1 MSNPVELL
9 EQVVTDLDAVLSGDV
24 IEGLSD
30 EAKMALLQVAGQVQR
45 RVEAVVV
52 ETVASVPARAAG
64 SGDPAFCGLFGCRT
78 VNELL
83 QRVLRVDAPGA
94 GRVVKAARAVRRE
107 VDVSSGAWLPAR
119 WPGLR
124 EALLEGVIGVSGL
137 LAAIGPIEQAGA
149 RVGTGDR
156 LRADAELAA
165 YARGCMGDG
174 EVGPAAT
181 PEDLRLL
188 SRVIVQYLDPDGAE
202 PADDI
207 AMRGRALTLGRAKDG
222 TIPIHGR
229 LLPEVA
235 GQLQRLFDAYLN
247 PKVDG
252 PLHPA
257 GVHFTPTRDPE
268 HPASAD
274 GSDEH
279 HGDGEAGM
287 AGMGE
292 GVLPSDDPTRMVD
305 TRTRAQRQH
314 DTLAAV
320 LGIAARHDD
329 TPRLGGAAPT
339 LVVSITANDYA
350 TGTGWAHIDGIDT
363 PTHPRTAAHTACAG
377 GIQRVLFDP
386 NGRIIGITTTDRIF
400 TAPQRRAITL
410 RDREC
415 LIPGCHVPATWC
427 EIHHVTEHS
436 HGGPTHTDNGVALCW
451 HHHRT
456 LPTSGWDIR
465 MHQGTPPHPRPRL
478 VGPHPTMAHPTP
490 QPTSQRPAFHPTQS
504 RENPGLRPAPRCPP
518 GRLGSCLASITSNSG
533 SPTST
538 RRATNGGGSSP
549 GWASRSTANGPAASP
564 GPRAAHTSPSPPRR
578 TCPTPRTTAAAP
590 ASTTSPS
597 TAARATPW
605 TRS

>member
-1 MSNPVELL
+1 MSNPAELL
-9 EQVVTDLDAVLSGDV
+9 EQVVIDLDAVLAGDV
-24 IEGLSD
+24 IAGLSD
-30 EAKMALLQVAGQVQR
+30 EAKMALLQVAGRVQR
-45 RVEAVVV
+45 RVDAVVV

-64 SGDPAFCGLFGCRT
+64 SGDAAFCGQFGCRT
-78 VNELL
+78 VSELL

-94 GRVVKAARAVRRE
+94 GRVVTAARAVRRE

-149 RVGTGDR
+149 RVGTADR

-165 YARGCMGDG
+165 YARGCAGDG
-174 EVGPAAT
+174 DGDGNTPGDAGVDEEVDTSAANPDMADAGNRDAGPAAT

-188 SRVIVQYLDPDGAE
+188 SRVIVRYLDPDGAE
-202 PADDI
+202 PADEI

-252 PLHPA
+252 PPHPV
-257 GVHFTPTRDPE
+257 GVHFTPTR
-268 HPASAD
+268 
-274 GSDEH
+274 EH
-279 HGDGEAGM
+279 HGDRDGDGNDGDGD

-292 GVLPSDDPTRMVD
+292 GVLPSEDPTRMVD

-314 DTLAAV
+314 DTLAAI

-329 TPRLGGAAPT
+329 APRLGGAAPT
-339 LVVSITANDYA
+339 LVVSITADDYA

-386 NGRIIGITTTDRIF
+386 HGRIIGITTTDRIF

-436 HGGPTHTDNGVALCW
+436 RGGPTHTDNGVTLCW

-465 MHQGTPPHPRPRL
+465 MHHGTPHIR
-478 VGPHPTMAHPTP
+478 GPAWWDPTRQWRTP
-490 QPTSQRPAFHPTQS
+490 QPATPS
-504 RENPGLRPAPRCPP
+504 
-518 GRLGSCLASITSNSG
+518 
-533 SPTST
+533 ST
-538 RRATNGGGSSP
+538 RR
-549 GWASRSTANGPAASP
+549 STRH
-564 GPRAAHTSPSPPRR
+564 RAERI
-578 TCPTPRTTAAAP
+578 
-590 ASTTSPS
+590 
-597 TAARATPW
+597 RA
-605 TRS
+605 

>member
-1 MSNPVELL
+1 
-9 EQVVTDLDAVLSGDV
+9 
-24 IEGLSD
+24 
-30 EAKMALLQVAGQVQR
+30 
-45 RVEAVVV
+45 
-52 ETVASVPARAAG
+52 
-64 SGDPAFCGLFGCRT
+64 
-78 VNELL
+78 
-83 QRVLRVDAPGA
+83 
-94 GRVVKAARAVRRE
+94 
-107 VDVSSGAWLPAR
+107 
-119 WPGLR
+119 
-124 EALLEGVIGVSGL
+124 
-137 LAAIGPIEQAGA
+137 
-149 RVGTGDR
+149 
-156 LRADAELAA
+156 
-165 YARGCMGDG
+165 MGDG
-174 EVGPAAT
+174 DANDGDTRGDAGVDDEVDTSVADHGTGETGPAAT

-202 PADDI
+202 PGDEI

-252 PLHPA
+252 PPHPA
-257 GVHFTPTRDPE
+257 GVHFTPT
-268 HPASAD
+268 
-274 GSDEH
+274 GEH
-279 HGDGEAGM
+279 HGDGDA
-287 AGMGE
+287 AMGE

-339 LVVSITANDYA
+339 LVVSITATDYA

-456 LPTSGWDIR
+456 LATSGWDIR
-465 MHQGTPPHPRPRL
+465 MHQGTPHIRGPAWWDPTRQWRTPHP
-478 VGPHPTMAHPTP
+478 ATP
-490 QPTSQRPAFHPTQS
+490 S
-504 RENPGLRPAPRCPP
+504 
-518 GRLGSCLASITSNSG
+518 
-533 SPTST
+533 ST
-538 RRATNGGGSSP
+538 RHSTRHRAE
-549 GWASRSTANGPAASP
+549 RI
-564 GPRAAHTSPSPPRR
+564 RA
-578 TCPTPRTTAAAP
+578 
-590 ASTTSPS
+590 
-597 TAARATPW
+597 
-605 TRS
+605 